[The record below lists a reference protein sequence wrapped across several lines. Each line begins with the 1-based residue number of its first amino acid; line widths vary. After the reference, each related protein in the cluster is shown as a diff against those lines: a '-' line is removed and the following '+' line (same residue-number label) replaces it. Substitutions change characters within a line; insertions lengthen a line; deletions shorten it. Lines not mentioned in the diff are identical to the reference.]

1 MRTVGKRVEQRRR
14 GRLHHLEKGGAS
26 YFLTFHAQPGE
37 RFTAEERGIIFESCK
52 FGHPQ
57 RWILHGVVVMPDHV
71 HLLLTPQ
78 VIKWIAPEVRRTPR
92 GKAESCTNGGAADLS
107 REPRWMSLAEIVKS
121 IKSVTARRINQLR
134 GRKSGSIGQ
143 DDYYDREVR
152 DEADFAVKLKYLLNN
167 PVKQGLVK
175 EPAGW
180 DALWVHEE
188 NRFRG

>member
-1 MRTVGKRVEQRRR
+1 M
-14 GRLHHLEKGGAS
+14 HHLEKGGAT

-37 RFTAEERGIIFESCK
+37 NFSAEERAIILESCK
-52 FGHPQ
+52 FGYPQ

-71 HLLLTPQ
+71 HMLLTPQ

-92 GKAESCTNGGAADLS
+92 GKAESCTNGGAAESYGNGGAADLS
-107 REPRWMSLAEIVKS
+107 REPRWMSLSEIVKS
-121 IKSVTARRINQLR
+121 IKSFTARRINQSR
-134 GRKSGSIGQ
+134 GRKSGSIWQ
-143 DDYYDREVR
+143 DEYYDREVR

-180 DALWVHEE
+180 DALRVEKV
-188 NRFRG
+188 